1 MLVEPPKKTQPLT
14 KDKVTRVLQGA
25 NGVSGRGRGER
36 AGEDL
41 QYQRG
46 LSGRPAN
53 KRLFHCPHYN
63 WFTAFFVYLSIRAA
77 VKWLGKALA

>member
-1 MLVEPPKKTQPLT
+1 MPG
-14 KDKVTRVLQGA
+14 VLQDTNCA
-25 NGVSGRGRGER
+25 PGREEER
-36 AGEDL
+36 EGTDEDP

-63 WFTAFFVYLSIRAA
+63 WFTAFLVYLSIRAA